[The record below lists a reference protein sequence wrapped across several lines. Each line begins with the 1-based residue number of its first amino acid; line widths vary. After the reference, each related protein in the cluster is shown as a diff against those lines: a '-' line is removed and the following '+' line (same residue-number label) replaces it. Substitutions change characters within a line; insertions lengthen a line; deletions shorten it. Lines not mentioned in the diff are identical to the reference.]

1 MKYYLKHPIQP
12 KHLLKIDILANFEQ
26 IHCSLSRNLKDE
38 RKSGEL
44 KATISNAANV
54 YWSSHK
60 PTQNTL
66 RKHGILKKLR
76 TRKDIAI
83 VRPDKGSGVVILDRD
98 IYDRKLLEIINDS
111 TKFKKLKD
119 NPTLN
124 RKGQLQRLLRKIKD
138 KNLFDE
144 NAYKK
149 IYPCGS
155 KSATIYGLPKT
166 HKMLFDSD
174 DFSLR
179 PIISSIGTY
188 NYNLAKFLT
197 ELLDPV
203 ISKEHCAKDSFSFC
217 EEIQQISYNANF
229 LVSYD
234 VCSFLTSIPLEE
246 TIEIAVELIF
256 QNNPQLKVTK
266 HELKQIFNFAT

>member
-1 MKYYLKHPIQP
+1 MFS
-12 KHLLKIDILANFEQ
+12 ID
-26 IHCSLSRNLKDE
+26 
-38 RKSGEL
+38 
-44 KATISNAANV
+44 T
-54 YWSSHK
+54 
-60 PTQNTL
+60 
-66 RKHGILKKLR
+66 
-76 TRKDIAI
+76 
-83 VRPDKGSGVVILDRD
+83 
-98 IYDRKLLEIINDS
+98 

-119 NPTLN
+119 NPTLT
-124 RKGQLQRLLRKIKD
+124 REGQLQRFLRKIKD
-138 KNLFDE
+138 KILFDE
-144 NAYKK
+144 NTYKK
-149 IYPCGS
+149 NYPCGS
-155 KSATIYGLPKT
+155 KPATIYGLPKT

-217 EEIQQISYNANF
+217 EEIQQVSSNDNF

-234 VCSFLTSIPLEE
+234 VCSLFTSIPLQE
-246 TIEIAVELIF
+246 TIQIAVELIF

-266 HELKQIFNFAT
+266 RELKQLFNFATSGTNFIFNGSFYDQVDGGINGISLRSCPCQSVHGLSRKEMVARI